1 MERGAKSTR
10 PDRQCRQAASVIMEM
25 LRFHCQGFVL
35 PPPDARHLL
44 GLDPSDRMW
53 HLHARTDM
61 LRRELARRFVAV
73 EVNPIQGITVQLY
86 RAPLPLS
93 TALSPRFMR
102 Q

>member
-1 MERGAKSTR
+1 
-10 PDRQCRQAASVIMEM
+10 
-25 LRFHCQGFVL
+25 
-35 PPPDARHLL
+35 
-44 GLDPSDRMW
+44 
-53 HLHARTDM
+53 M

-73 EVNPIQGITVQLY
+73 EVSPIQGITVQLY

>member
-1 MERGAKSTR
+1 
-10 PDRQCRQAASVIMEM
+10 
-25 LRFHCQGFVL
+25 
-35 PPPDARHLL
+35 
-44 GLDPSDRMW
+44 
-53 HLHARTDM
+53 M

-86 RAPLPLS
+86 RAPLSLS